1 MEVVPQLILVI
12 VLVLLNGFFV
22 ASEFALVA
30 IRKTR
35 VEELVKKNN
44 KTAKL
49 VQDALGNLDK
59 YISST
64 QLGITI
70 ASLALGWVGEPV
82 LAHMIE
88 PLFAFLPSGIAG
100 ITSHT
105 IAIII
110 AFSIITF
117 LHVVLGEL
125 APKSY
130 ALQKP
135 ERTSLWIIAPL
146 AAFTK
151 VFSPLIFILN
161 GAGGL
166 VLKLF
171 GITPT
176 NAHST
181 LHSEE
186 EIKMILGQSGEG
198 GLLEKGE
205 VEMVYN
211 VFKLG
216 DIPVKQI
223 MVPRTDIIA
232 FDINATI
239 KEIVKKVDK
248 NTHSRFP
255 VFDNTIDNIIGFIH
269 VKDIYKEAI
278 KRDKIRKISQTNC
291 LREILSVPETKR
303 ADEVLLDMRKKRIHL
318 AVVNDEYGGTAGILT
333 LEDVLESLVGEIED
347 EFENPQKDIT
357 KNKDG
362 TFLIDGSVTVER
374 VQRKF
379 NLPMK
384 GQGYTTI
391 GGLIFGLL
399 GREPKVGDS
408 IQVGN
413 IQLEI
418 ENIDRKR
425 IRTIK
430 LSRLGKKKPDT
441 K

>member
-1 MEVVPQLILVI
+1 MDIFPQLILII

-30 IRKTR
+30 IRRTR
-35 VEELVKKNN
+35 VEELVKRNQRA
-44 KTAKL
+44 AKYVL
-49 VQDALGNLDK
+49 EALDHLDD

-70 ASLALGWVGEPV
+70 ASLALGWVGEPT
-82 LAHMIE
+82 LAHLIE
-88 PLFAFLPSGIAG
+88 PFFTFLPKDAA
-100 ITSHT
+100 TVTTHT
-105 IAIII
+105 LAVII
-110 AFSIITF
+110 AFIIITF

-135 ERTSLWIIAPL
+135 EKTSLWIIGPL

-151 VFSPLIFILN
+151 IFRPLIFILN
-161 GAGGL
+161 GASGL

-176 NAHST
+176 NAHQT

-186 EIKMILGQSGEG
+186 EIKMILNQSGQG
-198 GLLEKGE
+198 GLLEQGE
-205 VEMVYN
+205 IEMVYN

-232 FDINATI
+232 FNANSTI
-239 KEIVKKVDK
+239 KEVVQKVEK

-255 VFDNTIDNIIGFIH
+255 VFEHTIDNIIGFIH

-278 KRDKIRKISQTNC
+278 ISDKAKKINQTNC
-291 LREILSVPETKR
+291 LRELISVPETKR
-303 ADEVLLDMRKKRIHL
+303 ADEVLIDMRKKRIHL
-318 AVVNDEYGGTAGILT
+318 AVVNDEYGGTAGIIT

-357 KNKDG
+357 KHKDG
-362 TFLIDGSVTVER
+362 SYSVDGSVTVER

-399 GREPKVGDS
+399 GREPKIADS
-408 IQVGN
+408 VQIGN
-413 IQLEI
+413 IILEI

-425 IRTIK
+425 IKTIK
-430 LSRLGKKKPDT
+430 LVKESKRKKK
-441 K
+441 